1 MSMLED
7 IKLQKRLLMNMKKE
21 KTQLPARFCAMPR
34 KKPGRKR
41 TPSWQRPGEA
51 AQKTV
56 SEAEAKAH
64 KEADAFVAR
73 KAEEDR
79 QKAEAARARLDNAVK
94 YIMEKV
100 VIEC

>member
-7 IKLQKRLLMNMKKE
+7 IKAAEKAADELKKE
-21 KTQLPARFCAMPR
+21 KTAAARTLLRDA
-34 KKPGRKR
+34 
-41 TPSWQRPGEA
+41 QEEA
-51 AQKTV
+51 R
-56 SEAEAKAH
+56 
-64 KEADAFVAR
+64 KEADALVA
-73 KAEEDR
+73 KAQEDR

>member
-7 IKLQKRLLMNMKKE
+7 IKAAEKAADELKKE
-21 KTQLPARFCAMPR
+21 KTAAARTLLRDAQEEAR
-34 KKPGRKR
+34 K
-41 TPSWQRPGEA
+41 EA
-51 AQKTV
+51 DALV
-56 SEAEAKAH
+56 AKAH

>member
-7 IKLQKRLLMNMKKE
+7 IKAAEKAADELKKE
-21 KTQLPARFCAMPR
+21 KTAAARTLLRDAQEEAR
-34 KKPGRKR
+34 KEADALVAKAR
-41 TPSWQRPGEA
+41 EA

-56 SEAEAKAH
+56 S
-64 KEADAFVAR
+64 EADAFVAR

>member
-7 IKLQKRLLMNMKKE
+7 IKAAEKAADELKKE
-21 KTQLPARFCAMPR
+21 KTAAARTLLRDAQEEAR
-34 KKPGRKR
+34 KEADALVAKAR
-41 TPSWQRPGEA
+41 EA

-64 KEADAFVAR
+64 KEADAFVAQ

-79 QKAEAARARLDNAVK
+79 QKAEAARLDNAVK

>member
-7 IKLQKRLLMNMKKE
+7 IKAAEKAADELTKE
-21 KTQLPARFCAMPR
+21 KTAAARTLLRDAQEEAR
-34 KKPGRKR
+34 KEADALVAKAR
-41 TPSWQRPGEA
+41 EA

-56 SEAEAKAH
+56 SEAEAKA
-64 KEADAFVAR
+64 
-73 KAEEDR
+73 

>member
-1 MSMLED
+1 MRDAQEEA
-7 IKLQKRLLMNMKKE
+7 RKE
-21 KTQLPARFCAMPR
+21 ADALVAKAR
-34 KKPGRKR
+34 
-41 TPSWQRPGEA
+41 EA

-79 QKAEAARARLDNAVK
+79 QKAEAARARLDNAVQ

>member
-1 MSMLED
+1 MRDAQEEA
-7 IKLQKRLLMNMKKE
+7 RKE
-21 KTQLPARFCAMPR
+21 ADALVAKAR
-34 KKPGRKR
+34 
-41 TPSWQRPGEA
+41 EA